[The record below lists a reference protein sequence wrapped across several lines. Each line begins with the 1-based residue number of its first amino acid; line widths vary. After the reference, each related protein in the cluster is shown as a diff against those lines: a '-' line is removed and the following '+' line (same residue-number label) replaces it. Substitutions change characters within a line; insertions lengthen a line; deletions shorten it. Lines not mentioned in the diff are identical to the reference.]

1 MVQRIEHVLP
11 PHCDIWYSLVHTE
24 ERDEPGPNPR
34 PVHILSLDPE
44 PFHHIPY
51 LMVAER
57 GRQCGATLPIY
68 RGRVDSLPQPLRAI
82 VCASDLQGRE
92 SIGGRLL
99 GHLTAEEL
107 SKILGQYLPQ
117 MRRQNAAGPR
127 RRPSTLFRLTLRTR
141 RAPSIVQKDC
151 LNPIGVH
158 PDRVNIERYEFECH
172 SQNQLDH
179 CSSSFHVRFGAGS

>member
-1 MVQRIEHVLP
+1 MTFGTHI
-11 PHCDIWYSLVHTE
+11 VHTE

-107 SKILGQYLPQ
+107 AKILGQNLPQ

-127 RRPSTLFRLTLRTR
+127 RRPSTLFRLT
-141 RAPSIVQKDC
+141 PNSKSSQ
-151 LNPIGVH
+151 
-158 PDRVNIERYEFECH
+158 H
-172 SQNQLDH
+172 SPKGLPKPH
-179 CSSSFHVRFGAGS
+179 RSSSRPSEYRAL